1 MTLKTSN
8 RIPPIGGRVV
18 CRLKDREWIYPIVAG
33 GSYLAAADCRL
44 LLAGWES
51 AEGEPDVE
59 IHWPSGR
66 IDRLGPLPQG
76 RYLEILEGQTP
87 RTSP

>member
-1 MTLKTSN
+1 M
-8 RIPPIGGRVV
+8 V

-76 RYLEILEGQTP
+76 RFLRARPLEHLLDSVLFYAGMAVPI
-87 RTSP
+87 